1 MSDSDANLLFIH
13 ALTGLHPGGGTAIGV
28 VDLPVQ
34 RERHTRWPMIAGA
47 SLKGV
52 LRGACRPQTGQDE
65 DRDQWLAAFGP
76 ELAAFGPE
84 TEKASDFAGALAFT
98 DARLLAFPVRSLR
111 GVFAWVTC
119 PTVLDRLRRDAKLLA
134 DNESPPPEPPRPKRG
149 HAACPRQSDNLIAA
163 PFAGAGS
170 GQPPDEDSR
179 LLLEEFEFRRAGD
192 DSGTAA
198 WVADRAIPESDS
210 ATAERLTRNLI
221 VLHDDDFTHF
231 ARHATEVIA
240 RVGLDYE
247 RKTAR
252 KGALFYEEFLPPETL
267 LYSVV
272 LATSSRRPG
281 TKHNATDM
289 LGFLQDYVKARPIV
303 QIGAD
308 QTIGKGLCAMR
319 LAGRRMDGGRETSQ

>member
-13 ALTGLHPGGGTAIGV
+13 ALTGLHPGGGTAMGV

-34 RERHTRWPMIAGA
+34 RERHTQWPMIAGA

-52 LRGACRPQTGQDE
+52 LRDACRPRTGDDGNHDE
-65 DRDQWLAAFGP
+65 WLAAFGP
-76 ELAAFGPE
+76 E
-84 TEKASDFAGALAFT
+84 TTRASDFAGALAIT
-98 DARLLAFPVRSLR
+98 DARLLAFPVRSLC

-119 PTVLDRLRRDAKLLA
+119 PAVLDRLRRDTELLA
-134 DNESPPPEPPRPKRG
+134 GNENLPPEPPRPKRG
-149 HAACPRQSDNLIAA
+149 HAACPQQSDNLIAV
-163 PFAGAGS
+163 PFAGAGP
-170 GQPPDEDSR
+170 GEPIDGGGR

-192 DSGTAA
+192 DGGIAA
-198 WVADRAIPESDS
+198 WVANRAIPESDT

-247 RKTAR
+247 RKTAK

-267 LYSVV
+267 LYAVV
-272 LATSSRRPG
+272 LATASRRPG
-281 TKHNATDM
+281 TERDAAGM
-289 LGFLQDYVKARPIV
+289 LGLLRERAPSVV

-319 LAGRRMDGGRETSQ
+319 LAGRRTDGGREAGQ

>member
-13 ALTGLHPGGGTAIGV
+13 ALTGLHPGGGTALGV

-34 RERHTRWPMIAGA
+34 RERHTQWPMIAGA

-52 LRGACRPQTGQDE
+52 LRDACRPPTSDDGSH
-65 DRDQWLAAFGP
+65 DQWLAAFGP
-76 ELAAFGPE
+76 E
-84 TEKASDFAGALAFT
+84 TTRDSDFAGALAIT

-134 DNESPPPEPPRPKRG
+134 GSQSPPPEPPRPKRG
-149 HAACPRQSDNLIAA
+149 HAACPRQSDNLIAV
-163 PFAGAGS
+163 PFGGAGP
-170 GQPPDEDSR
+170 GQPLDEDSR
-179 LLLEEFEFRRAGD
+179 LLLEEFEFRRAD
-192 DSGTAA
+192 DDGGTAA
-198 WVADRAIPESDS
+198 WVADRAIPESDT

-247 RKTAR
+247 RKTAK

-267 LYSVV
+267 LYTVV

-289 LGFLQDYVKARPIV
+289 LGFVQDHVKARPIV

-319 LAGRRMDGGRETSQ
+319 LAGRRMDGGRETNQ

>member
-1 MSDSDANLLFIH
+1 MSDSSDSDANLLFIH
-13 ALTGLHPGGGTAIGV
+13 ALTGLHPGGGTALGV

-34 RERHTRWPMIAGA
+34 RERHTQWPMIAGA

-52 LRGACRPQTGQDE
+52 LRDACRPPTTDDGSH
-65 DRDQWLAAFGP
+65 DQWLAAFGP
-76 ELAAFGPE
+76 E
-84 TEKASDFAGALAFT
+84 TTRASDFAGALAFT

-134 DNESPPPEPPRPKRG
+134 GNENPPPEPPRPKRG
-149 HAACPRQSDNLIAA
+149 HAACPRQSDNLIAV
-163 PFAGAGS
+163 PSAGTGS
-170 GQPPDEDSR
+170 GEPLDEDGR
-179 LLLEEFEFRRAGD
+179 LLLEEFEFRCAAD

-198 WVADRAIPESDS
+198 WVADRAIPESDT

-231 ARHATEVIA
+231 ARHATEVMA
-240 RVGLDYE
+240 RVRLNYE
-247 RKTAR
+247 RKTAED
-252 KGALFYEEFLPPETL
+252 GALFYEEFLPPETL
-267 LYSVV
+267 FYTVV

-281 TKHNATDM
+281 TKRDAAGM
-289 LGFLQDYVKARPIV
+289 LGFLQDQVRARPIV

-319 LAGRRMDGGRETSQ
+319 LAGCRMASGREANQ